1 MINPQ
6 MMQMVNQ
13 LKSNPMS
20 VFGRMGMPQNIMND
34 PNAIIQNLMNRGMVS
49 QQQYDAAVKMAQQMG
64 MK

>member
-13 LKSNPMS
+13 LKSNSMS